1 MADDREPPALFDDDV
16 DTQETKSDEAAD
28 NNPFNIEETT
38 EITLDGGETNEG
50 ESATL
55 DDEGVADNT
64 DDEKSAPLGT
74 DGAASVDVVN
84 LSIPSEDESKLPSK
98 EKPEEK
104 EPTEEEEGVD
114 TFDMDIQVT
123 DPEKIGDGMS
133 SYMVFKVTTQTSM
146 PTFKNAEST
155 VKRRFSDFLGLHE
168 RLNSKFLHLGRIV
181 PPAPEK
187 SVVGMTM
194 VKLGKGEESTPVDF
208 INKRRAA
215 LERYLNRVA
224 RHPILQEDP
233 EFRQFLE
240 ADVLPRAKDTAAF
253 SGGGLKR
260 LVKSMGD
267 TMFQLTTKMS
277 ESDHWFEEKQQQ
289 IENMDQQ
296 LKKLHQSI
304 EILSLQRKDLSSS
317 TAAFA
322 KSTAMLSNAEEHAS
336 LSRALSQLA
345 EVEEKI
351 EQIHIGQADSD
362 FYIVA
367 ELLKDYIGLIQA
379 VKACFQ
385 ERVRS
390 YSTWQHAVQMLNKK
404 REAVGKLEL
413 ASKNEKLP
421 QAQEE
426 VKEWEHK
433 VEKGEEDFG
442 KISKMIQKEISRFEK
457 SRVKDF
463 REGMIKYL
471 EAMMESQQQLIKFW
485 EGFLPEA
492 KAIA

>member
-1 MADDREPPALFDDDV
+1 MADDREPPALFDDDA
-16 DTQETKSDEAAD
+16 DTPESKPDEETNGEL
-28 NNPFNIEETT
+28 FVGETT
-38 EITLDGGETNEG
+38 EITLDDGEPKDEEAPV
-50 ESATL
+50 ES
-55 DDEGVADNT
+55 DEGAADGAG
-64 DDEKSAPLGT
+64 DEQELKTETSA
-74 DGAASVDVVN
+74 AASVDVTN
-84 LSIPSEDESKLPSK
+84 LSKPSADDSKPPPK
-98 EKPEEK
+98 EKAEEK
-104 EPTEEEEGVD
+104 ETIEEEEEDD
-114 TFDMDIQVT
+114 TFDMNIKVT

-133 SYMVFKVTTQTSM
+133 SYMVFKVTTVTSM
-146 PTFKNAEST
+146 PTFKNSETS
-155 VKRRFSDFLGLHE
+155 VKRRFSDFLGLHD
-168 RLNSKFLHLGRIV
+168 RLNGKFLHLGRIV

-194 VKLGKGEESTPVDF
+194 VKLGKGEENNPVDF

-224 RHPILQEDP
+224 RHPTLREDP
-233 EFRQFLE
+233 DFRQFLE
-240 ADVLPRAKDTAAF
+240 ADVLPRAKDTAAL

-260 LVKSMGD
+260 FVKSVGD

-277 ESDHWFEEKQQQ
+277 ESDQWFEEKQQQ
-289 IENMDQQ
+289 IETLDQQ

-304 EILSLQRKDLSSS
+304 EMLAMQRRDLSSS

-322 KSTAMLSNAEEHAS
+322 KSTAMLSNAEEHAT

-351 EQIHIGQADSD
+351 EQLHIQQADSD
-362 FYIVA
+362 FYVVA

-379 VKACFQ
+379 VKASFQ
-385 ERVRS
+385 ERVRA
-390 YSTWQHAVQMLNKK
+390 YSNWQHAQQMLTKK
-404 REAVGKLEL
+404 REALVKLEL

-442 KISKMIQKEISRFEK
+442 KISKMIQKEMARFEK
-457 SRVKDF
+457 HRVKDF
-463 REGMIKYL
+463 RESMIKYL
-471 EAMMESQQQLIKFW
+471 EAMMESQQQLIKYW

>member
-1 MADDREPPALFDDDV
+1 MADDHEEPPALFDDDA
-16 DTQETKSDEAAD
+16 DTSETKTDEAAD
-28 NNPFNIEETT
+28 SNPFTIGDTT
-38 EITLDGGETNEG
+38 EITLDDGKPEP
-50 ESATL
+50 
-55 DDEGVADNT
+55 DDSSQEADKGT
-64 DDEKSAPLGT
+64 AEPDEEKSDLPTSA
-74 DGAASVDVVN
+74 AASVDVTN
-84 LSIPSEDESKLPSK
+84 LSKPSEEESQVPSK
-98 EKPEEK
+98 EKAEEK
-104 EPTEEEEGVD
+104 EPEAEDEETD
-114 TFDMDIQVT
+114 TFDMDIKVT

-133 SYMVFKVTTQTSM
+133 SYMVFKVSTQTTM
-146 PTFKNAEST
+146 PTFKNAETT

-194 VKLGKGEESTPVDF
+194 VKLGKGEENTPVDF

-224 RHPILQEDP
+224 RHPTLREDP
-233 EFRQFLE
+233 DFRQFLE

-260 LVKSMGD
+260 FVKSVGD
-267 TMFQLTTKMS
+267 TMFHLTTKMS
-277 ESDHWFEEKQQQ
+277 ESDQWFEEKQQQ
-289 IENMDQQ
+289 IETLDQQ

-304 EILSLQRKDLSSS
+304 EMLFVQRKDLSSS

-322 KSTAMLSNAEEHAS
+322 KSTAMLSNAEEHAT

-351 EQIHIGQADSD
+351 EQLHLGQADSD
-362 FYIVA
+362 FYVLA

-379 VKACFQ
+379 VKASFN
-385 ERVRS
+385 ERVRA
-390 YSTWQHAVQMLNKK
+390 YSNWQHAQQMLTKK
-404 REAVGKLEL
+404 REALVKLEL

-442 KISKMIQKEISRFEK
+442 KISKLIQKEMARFEK
-457 SRVKDF
+457 NRVKDF
-463 REGMIKYL
+463 REAIIKYL
-471 EAMMESQQQLIKFW
+471 EAMMESQQQLIKHW